1 MFSNKTGDAD
11 SYISVTC
18 NVLIL
23 LFPEEIYDLLSDNL
37 VNLYRSFTCR
47 SDYQRLHIIK

>member
-18 NVLIL
+18 NVLICCRL
-23 LFPEEIYDLLSDNL
+23 NEGITKRRYFRKKFMIYSL
-37 VNLYRSFTCR
+37 T
-47 SDYQRLHIIK
+47 IW